1 MSRPQWETQ
10 ALALITG
17 AGVSTD
23 DAPWVLECIQK
34 AADDIADND
43 EADRFRLYMEYH
55 ANDKAALCNLDAEAF
70 SDVLAC
76 LGVDLHRLEILWER
90 KHIDPPTDEVDWS
103 LE

>member
-1 MSRPQWETQ
+1 MRPQWESK

-34 AADDIADND
+34 AVDDIAEHDD
-43 EADRFRLYMEYH
+43 DLQFPLFVEYH

-76 LGVDLHRLEILWER
+76 LGVDLHRLENLWGR
-90 KHIDPPTDEVDWS
+90 KHIDPPIDEADWL